1 MTPAAPRKVVRV
13 STLTFVS
20 AMSVMMRGPFKAS
33 DIVDETGLHRD
44 TVYRLITAMLR
55 MKVCHEAGLAQDAI
69 GRKSIRVFALGS
81 TPESTTK
88 QAPDFLSTIG

>member
-44 TVYRLITAMLR
+44 TVYRLISAMLR
-55 MKVCHEAGLAQDAI
+55 MNVCHESGLAPDAI
-69 GRKSIRVFALGS
+69 GRNAVRVFTLGAKR
-81 TPESTTK
+81 PPVA
-88 QAPDFLSTIG
+88 QQDL